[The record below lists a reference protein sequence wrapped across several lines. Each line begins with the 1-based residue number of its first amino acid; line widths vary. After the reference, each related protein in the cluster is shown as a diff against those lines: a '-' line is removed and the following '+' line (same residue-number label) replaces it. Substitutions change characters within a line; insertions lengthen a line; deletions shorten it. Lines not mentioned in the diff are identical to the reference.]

1 MSRRPPV
8 YGLDI
13 ETDTTVDGLDPRV
26 ARILTVAV
34 ATAAGNEV
42 FSGDEA
48 TLLERADRRLSQL
61 PSGVIATWNGSAF
74 DLPFLA
80 DRAARCGVGLG
91 LRLEFDDT
99 IHRRGTPLP
108 GHPGSYRAG
117 WYTHRHVDAYRV
129 YRGDV
134 GPMLRVSCSLK
145 SIARL
150 VGLRAIEVD
159 RSRIHELEHDVL
171 HAYAANDAGLTMVLT
186 ERRWASAAR
195 HVDRLAPLPLPVG
208 RGPLAVPVSP
218 ARPSATRPAAA
229 QLA

>member
-1 MSRRPPV
+1 M

-42 FSGDEA
+42 FSGHEA
-48 TLLERADRRLSQL
+48 TLLRRVDQRLSQL
-61 PSGVIATWNGSAF
+61 PPGVIATWNGSGF

-80 DRAARCGVGLG
+80 DRARFCGVALG
-91 LRLEFDDT
+91 LRLQFDDR
-99 IHRRGTPLP
+99 IHRVGSPLP
-108 GHPGSYRAG
+108 GHAGAYRAEWFG
-117 WYTHRHVDAYRV
+117 HRHVDAYRV

-159 RSRIHELEHDVL
+159 RTRIHELEHDVL
-171 HAYAANDAGLTMVLT
+171 HAYAANDAGLARALA
-186 ERRWASAAR
+186 ERRWASASR
-195 HVDRLAPLPLPVG
+195 HVDRLSPT
-208 RGPLAVPVSP
+208 AVPADRDRV
-218 ARPSATRPAAA
+218 AVLAPSVGSSRPAASVPA
-229 QLA
+229 

>member
-1 MSRRPPV
+1 VTRRPPL

-13 ETDTTVDGLDPRV
+13 ETDTTVDGLDPHV
-26 ARILTVAV
+26 ARILTVAI

-48 TLLERADRRLSQL
+48 ALLERVDMRLAQL
-61 PSGVIATWNGSAF
+61 PPGVIATWNGGAF

-80 DRAARCGVGLG
+80 DRAERCGLRLG
-91 LRLEFDDT
+91 LRLELDAT
-99 IHRRGTPLP
+99 IHRRGAPLP
-108 GHPGSYRAG
+108 GHQGSYRAG
-117 WYTHRHVDAYRV
+117 WYRHRHVDAYRV

-150 VGLRAIEVD
+150 VGLRAVEVD
-159 RSRIHELEHDVL
+159 RTRIHELEHDVL
-171 HAYAANDAGLTMVLT
+171 HAYAANDAGLTRALA

-195 HVDRLAPLPLPVG
+195 HVDRLGPAGTSFDAGPVTVLVPSLPS
-208 RGPLAVPVSP
+208 SP
-218 ARPSATRPAAA
+218 RPAAT
-229 QLA
+229 QLV